1 MNKYLNQGYEIWP
14 NYFDANKIDII
25 KKKLDHYFEKNENLG
40 PAVNVSILKE
50 EELNTY
56 GAERDEVQKKNK
68 NFFIKK
74 EDLDKGVDYYKN
86 LTNGRSL
93 IEPIL
98 MIEEIVEL
106 VINDKILE
114 FAKKNLNQEEIYIGY
129 IKLRRFFNNKINNF
143 DTNFFHTDDNC
154 EKILKCIIYIDDI
167 LTINDGP
174 FVYVSGSHIKKLDK
188 KDGLNEYARKDEDIE
203 KFYGTKNI
211 KPIYGKR
218 GSLLFAN
225 TLGYHK
231 GIKPSSK
238 DRYALYINFVCEE
251 EYGGLGPKQKIN
263 KKILNRLKDKD
274 KLFKF
279 FEKI

>member
-14 NYFDANKIDII
+14 NYFDTNKIDII

-50 EELNTY
+50 KELNTY
-56 GAERDEVQKKNK
+56 GAQRDEVQKKNK

-174 FVYVSGSHIKKLDK
+174 FVYVSGSHIKKIVK
-188 KDGLNEYARKDEDIE
+188 KDGLNEYARQDEDIE
-203 KFYGTKNI
+203 KFYGIKNI
-211 KPIYGKR
+211 KPIYGKK
-218 GSLLFAN
+218 GSLFFAN

-238 DRYALYINFVCEE
+238 DRYVLYINFVCEE

-263 KKILNRLKDKD
+263 QKILNRLKNKD